1 MDEER
6 RRQAAEAAALAQQN
20 QQGQQNQNQQ
30 DAFQVPPAENVQNNA
45 AEEEENMEDD
55 LQDEDV
61 QDDNLNQNQDQ
72 GNQNNANPNNAHD
85 QEPEPNQGNAQGAQG
100 AGQGQPRARQR
111 LLRPEYRAEDN
122 PTANHPDVHESL
134 VGLTNIVAK
143 LSLNIEDAM
152 TPGGANAQQRAEMAQ
167 TLAQVAPV
175 LNRIKCEAKLGHTR
189 AATVHE
195 IPTLT
200 QIPPVR
206 ACGGVASS
214 KYVLCAKFWIFRRP
228 EKPYEVSGVP

>member
-1 MDEER
+1 MGDRERAAQEE
-6 RRQAAEAAALAQQN
+6 QARLAAAAAA
-20 QQGQQNQNQQ
+20 GNQNQQ

-45 AEEEENMEDD
+45 AEEEEENMEDD

-100 AGQGQPRARQR
+100 ACQGQPQARQR

-134 VGLTNIVAK
+134 VGLTNICLLYTSPSPRDK
-143 LSLNIEDAM
+143 RQSRM
-152 TPGGANAQQRAEMAQ
+152 P
-167 TLAQVAPV
+167 
-175 LNRIKCEAKLGHTR
+175 
-189 AATVHE
+189 
-195 IPTLT
+195 
-200 QIPPVR
+200 
-206 ACGGVASS
+206 SS
-214 KYVLCAKFWIFRRP
+214 A
-228 EKPYEVSGVP
+228 

>member
-1 MDEER
+1 MNAEQ
-6 RRQAAEAAALAQQN
+6 RRQAAEAAALAQRN

-45 AEEEENMEDD
+45 AEEEEEENMEDD

-61 QDDNLNQNQDQ
+61 QDDDNLNQNQDQ

-100 AGQGQPRARQR
+100 AGQGQPQARQR

-175 LNRIKCEAKLGHTR
+175 LNRIKREAKLGHTR

-200 QIPPVR
+200 QIPP
-206 ACGGVASS
+206 CGPCLLYTSPSPRDLSTSRMPSS
-214 KYVLCAKFWIFRRP
+214 A
-228 EKPYEVSGVP
+228 

>member
-1 MDEER
+1 MEEER
-6 RRQAAEAAALAQQN
+6 RRQAAAAAAAAQAQQN

-30 DAFQVPPAENVQNNA
+30 NDFQVPPAGNIPNNA
-45 AEEEENMEDD
+45 AGEQEEQEENMEDD

-61 QDDNLNQNQDQ
+61 QDENLNQNQEQ

-85 QEPEPNQGNAQGAQG
+85 QEPEPNQGNAQGA
-100 AGQGQPRARQR
+100 GQGQPQARQR

-175 LNRIKCEAKLGHTR
+175 LTRIKREAKLGHTR

-200 QIPPVR
+200 QIPP
-206 ACGGVASS
+206 CGPVAELPPPNMYYCLLYTSPS
-214 KYVLCAKFWIFRRP
+214 PRD
-228 EKPYEVSGVP
+228 S